1 MYFDT
6 KYRRAIWGV
15 SAAIFMILLTTM
27 IIWRIYV
34 PTPPYYIPTS
44 ESTNNG
50 IIYGLIFVLIGPAFV
65 EFSNVRW
72 LRGVDVN
79 APRLL
84 RDVTETVQSGI
95 PLIRALEE
103 ASTRDYGPISKHLQ
117 TAMVKFNLT
126 SDLELSLKWLG
137 EKLVRPSMKRI
148 TSILI
153 EAYRTGGDFIE
164 ILNSSVGIFN
174 DIAEFNEERNSQMKP
189 YMLIVYL
196 GSFVFL
202 IISWLLLTKFLAPM
216 VSSSTDP
223 FILDSWIVTKTLD
236 IAYYRAILFWA
247 AIMEAIFGGLIVGKI
262 VDGKV
267 AAGMIHS
274 IILLL
279 VTVILFNTINI

>member
-1 MYFDT
+1 MYFDK

-15 SAAIFMILLTTM
+15 SLVTFLILMMVM
-27 IIWRIYV
+27 IILRIYV

-44 ESTNNG
+44 VSTNNG
-50 IIYGLIFVLIGPAFV
+50 IIFGLIIVLIGPAFV
-65 EFSNVRW
+65 EFSNIRW

-103 ASTRDYGPISKHLQ
+103 ASTRDYGPISNHLQ

-126 SDLELSLKWLG
+126 SDLEQSLTWLG

-153 EAYRTGGDFIE
+153 EAYRTGGDYIDVLNTSVE
-164 ILNSSVGIFN
+164 IFS

-216 VSSSTDP
+216 VSSSTDLL
-223 FILDSWIVTKTLD
+223 IHDAWIVSKTLD
-236 IAYYRAILFWA
+236 ITYYRSILFWA
-247 AIMEAIFGGLIVGKI
+247 AVIEAIFGGLIVGKI

-267 AAGMIHS
+267 SAGMIHS
-274 IILLL
+274 VILLL
-279 VTVILFNTINI
+279 ITIILFNTINI